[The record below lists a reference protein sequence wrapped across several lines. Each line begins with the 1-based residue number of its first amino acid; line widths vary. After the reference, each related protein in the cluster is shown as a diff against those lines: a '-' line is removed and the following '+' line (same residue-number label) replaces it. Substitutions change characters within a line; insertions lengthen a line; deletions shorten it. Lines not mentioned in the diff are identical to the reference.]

1 MNTYKVDYCNSK
13 GFLIKNERFKYNYI
27 QNLTKKLNTNILEIY
42 DKSYTDRLLHVIKN
56 KNMAVTYI
64 SGGKYVYLY
73 CTKIYNEPISM
84 ILELESKNN
93 NINPRIISVSLN
105 FNKDVFNETLFYGEL
120 YRNHEGKWIFLIEN
134 LKLYKNKIINN
145 VYNSIKICNNLIKN
159 EYNYN
164 QLSPFL
170 LKNKKFFQLNNI
182 ENSVNEILR
191 NKIQFKGVKF
201 YGLSNPIVFYIN
213 TNNYRNKEN
222 NYIEFPTIDSKLDE
236 KKKLINIEYDNEL
249 SLTNKNVND
258 TFEYQLNVL
267 YLELRFTNSYGVYE
281 VYGRQLDKLILVGK
295 ARINS
300 IEISNQLLNLNKNSV
315 IVKVVYSFIFKK
327 FTVLSIENGTID
339 NINKIKKEISNYDGI
354 ELPSYIK
361 DCN

>member
-1 MNTYKVDYCNSK
+1 
-13 GFLIKNERFKYNYI
+13 
-27 QNLTKKLNTNILEIY
+27 TNILEIY

-222 NYIEFPTIDSKLDE
+222 NYIEFPTIDS
-236 KKKLINIEYDNEL
+236 
-249 SLTNKNVND
+249 
-258 TFEYQLNVL
+258 
-267 YLELRFTNSYGVYE
+267 
-281 VYGRQLDKLILVGK
+281 
-295 ARINS
+295 
-300 IEISNQLLNLNKNSV
+300 
-315 IVKVVYSFIFKK
+315 
-327 FTVLSIENGTID
+327 
-339 NINKIKKEISNYDGI
+339 
-354 ELPSYIK
+354 
-361 DCN
+361 